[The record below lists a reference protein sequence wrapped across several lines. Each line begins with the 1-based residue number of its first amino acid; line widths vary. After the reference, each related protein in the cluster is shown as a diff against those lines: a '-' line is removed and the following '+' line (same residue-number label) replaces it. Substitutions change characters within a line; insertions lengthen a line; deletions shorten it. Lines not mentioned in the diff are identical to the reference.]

1 MSHNKRKLEQT
12 NDGDEEGMMRRGY
25 AKELHCQILQRLK
38 LSKILRRILEIYN
51 KLVRL
56 NRQPKISTILCG
68 ISDDCLSSL
77 GRCQKFHG
85 ENYLPDLLKILE
97 IFEEDIEIMAFNNVS
112 VNIKELSLSALDK
125 YTLTFK
131 SNNRMNHKILLK
143 NVMDKLSSK
152 LVDYLSKESINTN
165 LISLNNNRLSEN
177 NKIKK
182 SSLKTISK
190 SGILINEEPL
200 EISSEDEILYIKK
213 RVQQIDNFNSNDLD
227 RFHSIEEVANFI
239 ADSNILNGRI
249 CHRKIEEKKDPIYCE
264 LNDDIY
270 NILHEQTLIAL
281 EKFINTG
288 KDIKTINKRF
298 QFYLHQS
305 KAIKS
310 ILRDRK
316 HTILSTSTSSGKS
329 FCYIIPAIEYY
340 LEDPKSI
347 TLILFPT
354 KALAQNQFNSISR
367 LISYFLEK
375 PVLGILD
382 GDTEKN
388 KRFDIVTKSN
398 IILSNIDF
406 IHWNIDFIASSIYDK
421 LRLFVMD
428 EIHVYNGQYGSN
440 ASLVIRRFRR
450 SIAYFL
456 QKIVEISTINNEF
469 NINNKSFPIYV
480 SCSATIF
487 NPLQHFNT
495 LTGISSYS
503 IKGYEISE
511 SEQNNERTDDNI
523 SNTLNNMQNITLI
536 EEDYSLAS
544 KCLTIIWD
552 SNILNVANLQV
563 VKPQCDSIRSN
574 SNYKECLNLL
584 LELYLLNKS
593 TLVFCKK
600 RKQAEMMR
608 NDLQNLIS
616 KIENIKSKDQKG
628 SISKFSNDLKDSH
641 NHNNQN
647 YIYMDLEKLNE
658 INSEH
663 MYNNIF
669 DEARK
674 YSKLSDNCRN
684 KIITYRGGL
693 PVQQRRELESLLFE
707 GKVKIAFCT
716 SALELG
722 IDIQSIHCVLTYG
735 FPDSINRLKQQFGR
749 CGRNP
754 NIDGLR
760 ILFLEE
766 NSPIDLYWR
775 DHGGELL
782 SKPNEPCI
790 INPYNPLLL
799 ILHIACCTNEAY
811 KNFQINR
818 DKLYFGSHIIGL
830 LLEIIDVLRI
840 RGEIKIFRNQ
850 FCLENK
856 VTKIYKD
863 EKETELDFDL
873 YYNNLDDKITD
884 LNNCGMCYTNKT
896 NMGNVEG
903 LPCKNYSCIKYPTN
917 LFWVYDWDLV
927 NSKCTHFQSD
937 KYMNKSINLNLFSL
951 LLTKQ
956 DTVIKSLIDVYQRTP
971 IRGGEFEVF
980 IYNEENKLIDKLPII
995 TCIWNAHPGAIHY
1008 VNGISYEIETLDIKN
1023 RKGTAI
1029 RYKPKDL
1036 QRSYKTVSDGEVSME
1051 MFGQGMRYTTQNKIN
1066 FYFALSRV
1074 TNAVYSFTT
1083 KEFINS
1089 QWQYIKERYL
1099 KNPIQY
1105 SFNTFGLQIRFRLD
1119 SLIDIHELNK
1129 GIHSCTHVIMNT
1141 FPLVSTNF
1149 PILDLECECPDI
1161 YISNGKNRQSDI
1173 VTLLFYENKIN
1184 GNGCLSQIIRL
1195 NSQSTNGKAD
1205 TYIGKINIEVTANRA
1220 LENLLSCICENG
1232 CFKCGMYIN
1241 TCKKKNKHFNKEISI
1256 EILKIL
1262 SIGANNNLEI
1272 FRDIK

>member
-1 MSHNKRKLEQT
+1 MSHNKRKLEQS
-12 NDGDEEGMMRRGY
+12 NDDDEKGIIREEY
-25 AKELHCQILQRLK
+25 AKELHYQILQRLK
-38 LSKILRRILEIYN
+38 LSETLRRILEIYN

-77 GRCQKFHG
+77 GRCQKLHG

-97 IFEEDIEIMAFNNVS
+97 IFEEDIEIIAFNVC

-125 YTLTFK
+125 YTIIFK
-131 SNNRMNHKILLK
+131 SNNRMNHKILSK
-143 NVMDKLSSK
+143 SVMDKLSSK
-152 LVDYLSKESINTN
+152 LIDYLSKESINTN
-165 LISLNNNRLSEN
+165 LVSLNNNRLSEN
-177 NKIKK
+177 NEIKK
-182 SSLKTISK
+182 SSLKIRSK
-190 SGILINEEPL
+190 SEILINEKESL
-200 EISSEDEILYIKK
+200 EISSEDEILHIKK
-213 RVQQIDNFNSNDLD
+213 RVQQIDNFNSDDLD
-227 RFHSIEEVANFI
+227 RPHSIEEVANFI
-239 ADSNILNGRI
+239 ANSNILNGKI
-249 CHRKIEEKKDPIYCE
+249 CYRKIEEKKEPVYCE
-264 LNDDIY
+264 SNDDIY

-288 KDIKTINKRF
+288 KDSKTINKRF
-298 QFYLHQS
+298 KFYIHQS

-310 ILRDRK
+310 ILIDRK

-329 FCYIIPAIEYY
+329 LCYIIPAIEYY

-354 KALAQNQFNSISR
+354 KALAQNQFNSISI

-375 PVLGILD
+375 PVLGMLD

-428 EIHVYNGQYGSN
+428 EVHVYNGQYGSN
-440 ASLVIRRFRR
+440 ASLVIRRFWR
-450 SIAYFL
+450 SITYFL
-456 QKIVEISTINNEF
+456 QKTVEISTINSEF

-503 IKGYEISE
+503 IKGYETSK

-523 SNTLNNMQNITLI
+523 SNTLNNVQNITLI

-552 SNILNVANLQV
+552 SNIFNVTNSQV
-563 VKPQCDSIRSN
+563 VKPQCNSIRSN

-584 LELYLLNKS
+584 LELYFLNKS

-628 SISKFSNDLKDSH
+628 SISKFSSDLKDSY
-641 NHNNQN
+641 NDSNQD
-647 YIYMDLEKLNE
+647 YMDLEKLNE

-663 MYNNIF
+663 VYNIF
-669 DEARK
+669 DKATK

-693 PVQQRRELESLLFE
+693 PVQKRRELESLLFE
-707 GKVKIAFCT
+707 GKVKIVFCT

-754 NIDGLR
+754 NIEGLR

-775 DHGGELL
+775 DHGDELL

-818 DKLYFGSHIIGL
+818 DKLYFGSHIIEL

-840 RGEIKIFRNQ
+840 RGEIKILKNHFY
-850 FCLENK
+850 LENK
-856 VTKIYKD
+856 VTDIYKG
-863 EKETELDFDL
+863 EKQTELDFDF
-873 YYNNLDDKITD
+873 YCKNLDDKVTD
-884 LNNCGMCYTNKT
+884 LNNCSIYHTNKT
-896 NMGNVEG
+896 NISNIEG
-903 LPCKNYSCIKYPTN
+903 LPCKNYSCIKYAIN

-927 NSKCTHFQSD
+927 GSKCNHFQFD
-937 KYMNKSINLNLFSL
+937 KYINKSINLNLFSL

-956 DTVIKSLIDVYQRTP
+956 DTVIKSLVDVYQRTS

-1008 VNGISYEIETLDIKN
+1008 VNGISYEIETLDIRN
-1023 RKGTAI
+1023 RRGTAI
-1029 RYKPKDL
+1029 RYKPEDL
-1036 QRSYKTVSDGEVSME
+1036 RSYKTVSDGEVSME
-1051 MFGQGMRYTTQNKIN
+1051 MFGEGIRYTTQNKIN

-1083 KEFINS
+1083 KEFINN

-1099 KNPIQY
+1099 KSPVQY

-1129 GIHSCTHVIMNT
+1129 GIHSCTHIIMNT
-1141 FPLVSTNF
+1141 FPLVSTHF

-1161 YISNGKNRQSDI
+1161 YISSGKNRQSDV

-1184 GNGCLSQIIRL
+1184 GNGCLSQIIGL
-1195 NSQSTNGKAD
+1195 NSQSTNGEAD
-1205 TYIGKINIEVTANRA
+1205 TYTGKINIEVIANKA

-1241 TCKKKNKHFNKEISI
+1241 TCKKKNKHFNKKISI

-1262 SIGANNNLEI
+1262 SIGANNNSEI